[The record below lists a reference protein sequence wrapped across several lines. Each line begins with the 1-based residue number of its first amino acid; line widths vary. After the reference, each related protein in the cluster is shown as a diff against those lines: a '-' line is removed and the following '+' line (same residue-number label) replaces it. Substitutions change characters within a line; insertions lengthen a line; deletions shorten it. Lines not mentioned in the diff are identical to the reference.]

1 MEAKIVYFPE
11 PGPQNTEEVLRIANN
26 RAKELGIKTIVV
38 ASTRG
43 QTGARATEVF
53 SGIKLVVVSQITG
66 FEGPNTQQM
75 TPENRKKIESKGET
89 ILTTAHIFG
98 GLAASM
104 RIKFGM
110 YLFEEVVSNTLRL
123 FGQGT
128 KVACEVAIMAADAGL
143 ARTDEDII
151 AIAGTNQGADT
162 ALLLRPVTSREFFDL
177 KIKEIL
183 CKPHF

>member
-75 TPENRKKIESKGET
+75 TPENRKKIVKLPSWQLMPGWRA
-89 ILTTAHIFG
+89 L
-98 GLAASM
+98 M
-104 RIKFGM
+104 RISSPSPVQTK
-110 YLFEEVVSNTLRL
+110 
-123 FGQGT
+123 GQ
-128 KVACEVAIMAADAGL
+128 I
-143 ARTDEDII
+143 
-151 AIAGTNQGADT
+151 Q
-162 ALLLRPVTSREFFDL
+162 PYS
-177 KIKEIL
+177 
-183 CKPHF
+183 